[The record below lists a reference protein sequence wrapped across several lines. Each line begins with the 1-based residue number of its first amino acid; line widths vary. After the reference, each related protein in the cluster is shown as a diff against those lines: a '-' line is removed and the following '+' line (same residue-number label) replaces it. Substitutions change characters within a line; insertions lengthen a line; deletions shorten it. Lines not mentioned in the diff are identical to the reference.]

1 MLLFRFFIA
10 TLFAMLFTP
19 QTWAYNYGQSS
30 FSLQRFL
37 DANPSQQPLIE
48 QLSVR
53 VHSQPIPMAATQP
66 DTQKIA
72 VVLRGA
78 EDLPSNQAWIMAF
91 KRRMQELN
99 IDFRLDV
106 FHAEKER
113 GISSTL
119 YTYKKIEAANFDYL
133 VVDGVDDYS
142 RPLLERILKRGE
154 IKVLMLNAL
163 APFDAWRLHPPLIYI
178 GIDSAKMMHRL
189 ASYLERVLP
198 DKSVIDILATKDAYL
213 NQRYCQV
220 FVNEL
225 NFLGQKARFSFQV
238 ADQAESAYTAARTV
252 LERNMDTLMA
262 HFIFSCTPNIA
273 QGVAQAIA
281 ERGASTATTNA
292 WLGQKAIGKAS
303 QKGVVM
309 VTVLE
314 MKDNVAIAA
323 AEAIKG
329 DIESRLLPRVYMESF
344 QMLTPEMDDQ
354 TRQITFQ
361 QAVPYS
367 SSLWPR

>member
-1 MLLFRFFIA
+1 MLLFRFLI
-10 TLFAMLFTP
+10 AMLFTMVLMP
-19 QTWAYNYGQSS
+19 HTWAYNYGQSA

-37 DANPSQQPLIE
+37 DANPNQLPLIE

-53 VHSQPIPMAATQP
+53 VHSQPVPMFASQP
-66 DTQKIA
+66 ETQKIA
-72 VVLRGA
+72 VVLHGSV
-78 EDLPSNQAWIMAF
+78 DLPSNQAWIVAF

-106 FHAEKER
+106 FHAER
-113 GISSTL
+113 GAGINSTL
-119 YTYKKIEAANFDYL
+119 YTYKKIEAASFDYL
-133 VVDGVDDYS
+133 IVDGVDDYN
-142 RPLLERILKRGE
+142 RPLLERILKRDE
-154 IKVLMLNAL
+154 IKVLLLNAI

-198 DKSVIDILATKDAYL
+198 DKSVVDIISTKEAYL
-213 NQRYCQV
+213 NQRYCQI

-225 NFLGQKARFSFQV
+225 SSLGRKIRFRYQV
-238 ADQAESAYTAARTV
+238 ADQAESAYAAAHAV
-252 LERNMDTLMA
+252 LEQNMDTLMA

-273 QGVAQAIA
+273 QGVAQAIS

-292 WLGQKAIGKAS
+292 WLGQESIGNAS
-303 QKGVVM
+303 KEGVVM

-329 DIESRLLPRVYMESF
+329 DIESRLLPLVYMESSH
-344 QMLTPEMDDQ
+344 MLTPEMDEQ

-367 SSLWPR
+367 SALWPR